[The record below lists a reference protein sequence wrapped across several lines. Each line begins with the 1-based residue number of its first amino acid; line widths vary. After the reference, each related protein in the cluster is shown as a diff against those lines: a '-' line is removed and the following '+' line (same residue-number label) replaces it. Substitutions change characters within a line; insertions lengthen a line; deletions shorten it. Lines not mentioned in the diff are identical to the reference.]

1 MAATLSPTSPSAL
14 QQGGVFQA
22 RTTEFKGSFA
32 VKFPRAQDSSVG
44 SPRTN
49 PAPARV
55 MHPPAVEGSGTP
67 NLGSFGEQRTARL
80 VAHCLCVKKVMQCV
94 LALAIL
100 LPKAH
105 SPQSYSSPSYER
117 LGKNI
122 GLNFYLHSWEKRK
135 MFNERLGAV
144 MFQKAE
150 RSKSE
155 NSYSVRLSVLLPEN
169 KLPEVLLYRAI
180 NVQGDYSR

>member
-1 MAATLSPTSPSAL
+1 
-14 QQGGVFQA
+14 
-22 RTTEFKGSFA
+22 
-32 VKFPRAQDSSVG
+32 
-44 SPRTN
+44 
-49 PAPARV
+49 
-55 MHPPAVEGSGTP
+55 
-67 NLGSFGEQRTARL
+67 
-80 VAHCLCVKKVMQCV
+80 
-94 LALAIL
+94 
-100 LPKAH
+100 
-105 SPQSYSSPSYER
+105 
-117 LGKNI
+117 
-122 GLNFYLHSWEKRK
+122 